1 MYNPKDPTGKRSKGI
16 ITAILSKH
24 KSSDSEE
31 MEDMPKK
38 KEGKESGMD
47 HSKMLAAK
55 DVVEKVMEEDVEGAA
70 KGLVALVELCMLSKD

>member
-1 MYNPKDPTGKRSKGI
+1 
-16 ITAILSKH
+16 
-24 KSSDSEE
+24 